1 MALRAAS
8 AEKRCVTSCSEP
20 TMPRD
25 TGRNDRRSR
34 IAYLAARLM
43 AEDGIEDYALAKRKA
58 ARQAGMPETTRE
70 LPTNEEVDEAFR
82 TYQQIY
88 HHEEHRNRLRVLRE
102 TAVRAMRE
110 LARFNPH
117 LTGSVLNGNAG
128 KYADVN
134 LQLFT
139 DNEKTVELHLIDRRI
154 PYQSAQSR
162 LYSGEEM
169 RTVPVYTLSDHGT
182 DIELTVLST
191 LDLRSPL
198 RTSPEGKNIERAK
211 LPAVEQLLAE
221 T

>member
-1 MALRAAS
+1 
-8 AEKRCVTSCSEP
+8 
-20 TMPRD
+20 MPKD
-25 TGRNDRRSR
+25 NGRNDRRSR

-58 ARQAGMPETTRE
+58 ARQAGMPETRE
-70 LPTNEEVDEAFR
+70 LPTNEEVEEAFR

-110 LARFNPH
+110 LARFNPQ
-117 LTGSVLNGNAG
+117 LTGSVLSGNAG

-139 DNEKTVELHLIDRRI
+139 DNEKAVELYLIDRRI
-154 PYQSAQSR
+154 PYKSAQSR

-182 DIELTVLST
+182 DIELTVLSP

-211 LPAVEQLLAE
+211 LPAVEQLVAD

>member
-1 MALRAAS
+1 
-8 AEKRCVTSCSEP
+8 
-20 TMPRD
+20 MPKNS
-25 TGRNDRRSR
+25 GRNDRRSR

-58 ARQAGMPETTRE
+58 ARQAGMLETRE
-70 LPTNEEVDEAFR
+70 LPTNEEVEEAFK

-139 DNEKTVELHLIDRRI
+139 DNEKAVELYLIDRRI
-154 PYQSAQSR
+154 PYKSAQSR
-162 LYSGEEM
+162 LYSGEEV

-211 LPAVEQLLAE
+211 LQAVEQLLSDA
-221 T
+221 

>member
-1 MALRAAS
+1 
-8 AEKRCVTSCSEP
+8 
-20 TMPRD
+20 MPKD

-58 ARQAGMPETTRE
+58 ARQAGMPETRE
-70 LPTNEEVDEAFR
+70 LPTNEEVEEAFR
-82 TYQQIY
+82 SYQQIY
-88 HHEEHRNRLRVLRE
+88 HQDEHRNRLRMLRE

-139 DNEKTVELHLIDRRI
+139 DNEKAVELYLIDRRI
-154 PYQSAQSR
+154 PYTSAQSR

-169 RTVPVYTLSDHGT
+169 RTVPVYTLSDHDT

-191 LDLRSPL
+191 LDLRGPL
-198 RTSPEGKNIERAK
+198 RTSREGKNIERAK
-211 LPAVEQLLAE
+211 LQAVEQLLAE
-221 T
+221 A

>member
-1 MALRAAS
+1 
-8 AEKRCVTSCSEP
+8 
-20 TMPRD
+20 MPKD

-58 ARQAGMPETTRE
+58 ARQAGMPETRE
-70 LPTNEEVDEAFR
+70 LPTNQEIEEAFR

-88 HHEEHRNRLRVLRE
+88 HHDEHRNRLRMLRE

-139 DNEKTVELHLIDRRI
+139 DDEKAVELYLIDRRI
-154 PYQSAQSR
+154 PYRSAQSR

-169 RTVPVYTLSDHGT
+169 RTVPVYTLINHGT
-182 DIELTVLST
+182 DIELTVLSR
-191 LDLRSPL
+191 LDLRGPL

-211 LPAVEQLLAE
+211 LQAVEQLLAE
-221 T
+221 A

>member
-1 MALRAAS
+1 
-8 AEKRCVTSCSEP
+8 
-20 TMPRD
+20 MPKD
-25 TGRNDRRSR
+25 TGRNDRRNH

-58 ARQAGMPETTRE
+58 ARQAGMAETRE
-70 LPTNEEVDEAFR
+70 LPTNEEIEEAFR

-88 HHEEHRNRLRVLRE
+88 HHEEHRNRPRALRE

-117 LTGSVLNGNAG
+117 LTGSVLTGNVG

-139 DNEKTVELHLIDRRI
+139 DNEKTVELYLIDRRI
-154 PYQSAQSR
+154 PYTSAQSR
-162 LYSGEEM
+162 LYLGDEM
-169 RTVPVYTLSDHGT
+169 RTVPVYTLNDHGT

-191 LDLRSPL
+191 LNLRGPL

-211 LPAVEQLLAE
+211 LQAVEQLLAE
-221 T
+221 V

>member
-1 MALRAAS
+1 
-8 AEKRCVTSCSEP
+8 
-20 TMPRD
+20 MPKD
-25 TGRNDRRSR
+25 NGRNDRRSR

-58 ARQAGMPETTRE
+58 ARQAGMPETRE
-70 LPTNEEVDEAFR
+70 LPTNEEVEEAFR

-88 HHEEHRNRLRVLRE
+88 HHEEHRNRLRMLRE
-102 TAVRAMRE
+102 TAVCAMRE

-134 LQLFT
+134 LLLFT
-139 DNEKTVELHLIDRRI
+139 DNEKAVELYLIDRRI

-169 RTVPVYTLSDHGT
+169 RTVPVYILSDHGT
-182 DIELTVLST
+182 DIELTVLSP

-211 LPAVEQLLAE
+211 LPAVEQLVAD

>member
-1 MALRAAS
+1 
-8 AEKRCVTSCSEP
+8 
-20 TMPRD
+20 MPKD
-25 TGRNDRRSR
+25 TGRNDHRSR

-58 ARQAGMPETTRE
+58 ARQAGMPETRE
-70 LPTNEEVDEAFR
+70 LPTNEEVEEAFR

-139 DNEKTVELHLIDRRI
+139 DNEKAVELYLIDRRI
-154 PYQSAQSR
+154 PYTSAQSR
-162 LYSGEEM
+162 LYSGEELH
-169 RTVPVYTLSDHGT
+169 TVPVYTLSDHGT

-191 LDLRSPL
+191 LDLRGPL
-198 RTSPEGKNIERAK
+198 RTSLEGKNIERAK
-211 LPAVEQLLAE
+211 LLAVEQLLAE
-221 T
+221 A